1 MLTCMAARM
10 GAAARTWPLRLAS
23 RLRFF
28 MRRTGSAIAASA
40 AAEAADTLSA
50 ALLPSPAGVSLACH
64 ALRESGML
72 KTYGSFLMC
81 PLRCTGWCNQ
91 SRS

>member
-1 MLTCMAARM
+1 MAPSM
-10 GAAARTWPLRLAS
+10 GAGTRTWPLRLAS

-40 AAEAADTLSA
+40 AAEAADGLSA
-50 ALLPSPAGVSLACH
+50 ALLPSPAGTPLACH

-72 KTYGSFLMC
+72 STHDPFLMC
-81 PLRCTGWCNQ
+81 SLRFTGWCNQ